1 MTPLSP
7 TLSKLPLIFCGSP
20 FSSLVT
26 NCSST
31 VSSIQS
37 LSFTRPPLLSTFL
50 SATEHPTLPRAL
62 CAPYCHLLRRQQVET
77 LYPVPRKE
85 QHPIVTEIALVCVAK
100 QDATFVCAL
109 QRVVGLLPLANL
121 FPCHELHFD
130 GLVDPVIEVCS
141 HYAPSC
147 MLNIASPEHPTLQGP
162 GLCGRLQTD
171 FREFPF

>member
-62 CAPYCHLLRRQQVET
+62 CVPYSHLLRRQQVEP
-77 LYPVPRKE
+77 L
-85 QHPIVTEIALVCVAK
+85 
-100 QDATFVCAL
+100 ATANFREFSACEL
-109 QRVVGLLPLANL
+109 RRTPLLPL
-121 FPCHELHFD
+121 
-130 GLVDPVIEVCS
+130 G
-141 HYAPSC
+141 
-147 MLNIASPEHPTLQGP
+147 
-162 GLCGRLQTD
+162 
-171 FREFPF
+171 

>member
-62 CAPYCHLLRRQQVET
+62 CVPYSHLLRRQQVE
-77 LYPVPRKE
+77 
-85 QHPIVTEIALVCVAK
+85 
-100 QDATFVCAL
+100 
-109 QRVVGLLPLANL
+109 PLATAN
-121 FPCHELHFD
+121 FR
-130 GLVDPVIEVCS
+130 
-141 HYAPSC
+141 
-147 MLNIASPEHPTLQGP
+147 EHPLAELPRTPSRRSSQNSPSTHFG
-162 GLCGRLQTD
+162 
-171 FREFPF
+171 E